1 MKCLIVVNGYFT
13 SEAYDYQVTR
23 IINELQK
30 KGVQSEIYRNNRAF
44 SPDVNFDCDFCIF
57 LDKDI
62 NLAECLEGQ
71 GIKLFN
77 SAAAIKNADSKIK
90 TTIILNKTEDI
101 KMQKT
106 LFAPKKY
113 NSATDIAFLNQV
125 ADRLGFPLV
134 FKSAYGSRGEQV
146 KLINNIEELI
156 KIDEKYWNEEH
167 LYQEYR
173 NSSAGKSVRVIV
185 VGGKA
190 IGAIKLENTLD
201 FRSNA
206 YLGGKGS
213 VFELTDE
220 YKSVSEKV
228 SKAMNLDYC
237 GVDLFCDK
245 PIVIEVNSNAYFK
258 EFEEKTGINTAEI
271 FAEYIMENIND

>member
-44 SPDVNFDCDFCIF
+44 SPDVSFDCDFCIF

-62 NLAECLEGQ
+62 NLAECLEGH

-156 KIDEKYWNEEH
+156 KIDEKYCNEEH